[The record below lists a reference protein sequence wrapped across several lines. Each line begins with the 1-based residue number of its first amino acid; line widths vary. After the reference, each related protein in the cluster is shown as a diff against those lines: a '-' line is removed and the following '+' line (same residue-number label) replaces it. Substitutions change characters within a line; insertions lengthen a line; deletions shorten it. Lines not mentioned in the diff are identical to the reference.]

1 MAGGIWCFV
10 RLLFCLW
17 SQLRAVRARRHLA
30 SAAGVQVGL
39 DSEVGGPDT
48 ARDAINKTRVCA
60 VDHWIVNVTVHAM
73 WVIVLAHFFGG
84 RRAFMQS

>member
-1 MAGGIWCFV
+1 MLAQGRRADWLVEFGVLFV
-10 RLLFCLW
+10 YYFAYGASCAPQR
-17 SQLRAVRARRHLA
+17 RAVRARRHLA

-60 VDHWIVNVTVHAM
+60 VDH
-73 WVIVLAHFFGG
+73 
-84 RRAFMQS
+84 